1 VALVPLEQLGA
12 VVVFASTSNL
22 LDRVEF
28 WAKQV
33 DKPGQGLTQR
43 YFIYQP
49 KYARASD
56 LGESLAPLLGG
67 VVPNAAGSLAR
78 DTRSALGN
86 NDPSAINKDTAMRR
100 DSRQV
105 NAAPGV
111 ISIQGDGG
119 LTLSIDSRSNSLIF
133 YTTGPRYES
142 LLPMIRRLDVPP
154 KQIVL
159 EATIAEVSLSGD
171 FAQGVEFAF
180 TRNQDV
186 ASGNNA
192 FRMTAAAA
200 SSAAAADQ
208 LNGGTLGRLGL
219 PSSGLALNYIMNAT
233 DQVRLRLSASD
244 SRVNII
250 SNPILV
256 VRDGVGAT
264 ISVGSDI
271 PTVGATASD
280 PIQSNRVVTTVLY
293 RKTGLELD
301 ITPTIN
307 AQGLVVMRIAQ
318 TISNT
323 VPGSSDVQG
332 APVFFERSISTEV
345 VAGSGQ
351 TVLLGGLISESGS
364 NSSAGVPMLS
374 RIPVLGSAFR
384 SDQKKKDKTELVLLI
399 TPRILESGA
408 DWDSVRTGIGRAL
421 KYLDLSEVSPPPKAP
436 EATPEP

>member
-1 VALVPLEQLGA
+1 
-12 VVVFASTSNL
+12 
-22 LDRVEF
+22 
-28 WAKQV
+28 
-33 DKPGQGLTQR
+33 
-43 YFIYQP
+43 
-49 KYARASD
+49 
-56 LGESLAPLLGG
+56 
-67 VVPNAAGSLAR
+67 
-78 DTRSALGN
+78 
-86 NDPSAINKDTAMRR
+86 MRR
-100 DSRQV
+100 DNRV
-105 NAAPGV
+105 GNAAPGV
-111 ISIQGDGG
+111 ISIQGAEG

-186 ASGNNA
+186 ASGSNA
-192 FRMTAAAA
+192 FRMTTAAA

-219 PSSGLALNYIMNAT
+219 PSSGMALNYIMNAT
-233 DQVRLRLSASD
+233 DQVRLRLSSSD

-264 ISVGSDI
+264 ISVGSDV

-293 RKTGLELD
+293 RKTGLTLD

-318 TISNT
+318 SISNT

-332 APVFFERSISTEV
+332 APVFFERSVSTEV

-351 TVLLGGLISESGS
+351 TVLLGGLISESGT
-364 NSSAGVPMLS
+364 NSSAGVPVLS
-374 RIPVLGSAFR
+374 RIPILGSAFR

-408 DWDSVRTGIGRAL
+408 DWDSVRNGIGRAL
-421 KYLDLSEVSPPPKAP
+421 KYLELP
-436 EATPEP
+436 EAIAPTKPVEARPEN